1 MYLRNLLRGKLRAVS
16 FDTVLQYGIL
26 LRMVPKKSVPQHTVR
41 WNEPDL
47 KLMTALHKKLGVDFS
62 QIIRLAI
69 RALATKEG
77 VTA

>member
-1 MYLRNLLRGKLRAVS
+1 M
-16 FDTVLQYGIL
+16 VL
-26 LRMVPKKSVPQHTVR
+26 KKSVPQHTVR

-47 KLMTALHKKLGVDFS
+47 RLMAALHKKLGVDFS

>member
-1 MYLRNLLRGKLRAVS
+1 M
-16 FDTVLQYGIL
+16 VL
-26 LRMVPKKSVPQHTVR
+26 KKSVPQHTVR

-47 KLMTALHKKLGVDFS
+47 KLMSALHKKLGVDFS